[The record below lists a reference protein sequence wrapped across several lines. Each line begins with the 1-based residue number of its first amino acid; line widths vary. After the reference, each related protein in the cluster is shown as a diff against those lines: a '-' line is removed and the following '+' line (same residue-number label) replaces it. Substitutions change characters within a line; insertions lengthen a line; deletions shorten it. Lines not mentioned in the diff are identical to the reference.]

1 MNQEKWKIELESTPW
16 WLLESF
22 AGVLLF
28 CLLAALL
35 LGRTGFGRQF
45 VRIVRPCLQRSA
57 AAKTAA
63 LLLLLLLMVLVE
75 VRISVLNTFFYN
87 GLYSSLQDKAV
98 EAFWFFA
105 LINAALM
112 AVKILHTVLNDFLE
126 QVFVIRWLERLNR
139 VLIDNW
145 LAHKNYYRLHM
156 RRHAPDNIDQRIQQ
170 DAQDFIVTTVEMV
183 RGLINAVVSVVEFTV
198 ILWGLSG
205 VFTLLG
211 VDIPRGMVMFIY
223 LFILG
228 ATLTSVWIGR
238 PLVGLNFQNERLN
251 GDYRYAL
258 VRVRAHAESIA
269 FYGGEAAERDNLRRH
284 FACII
289 RNRWRI
295 AYRSLGLNGFNTG
308 ITQISNLLPLM
319 LQAPRFFAGEV
330 KIGDMHQ
337 TVQAFNRLQRA
348 LSFFRNTYEA
358 FTAYQARVERLAG
371 FLSHTAHSAPVRLP
385 QTETARGVLSAEGL
399 TLYRSDGGILLANIG
414 FQVADGDAL
423 LIQGPSGC
431 GKTSLLRALAG
442 LWPFGS
448 SGRIRS
454 PAHGQTLFVPQ
465 HPYMPQGTLRQA
477 LCYPDL
483 RPDDAALY
491 RAMDGCRLGYLK
503 SCLDRE
509 DDWQHKLS
517 PGELQR
523 AAFVRIVLG
532 RPQLVLLDEA
542 TSALD
547 EETEAALYRLIRME
561 LAGSMIVSIGHR
573 SSLNAFHNKVVRI
586 GEAACA

>member
-1 MNQEKWKIELESTPW
+1 MKGHLCK
-16 WLLESF
+16 
-22 AGVLLF
+22 
-28 CLLAALL
+28 
-35 LGRTGFGRQF
+35 
-45 VRIVRPCLQRSA
+45 
-57 AAKTAA
+57 
-63 LLLLLLLMVLVE
+63 
-75 VRISVLNTFFYN
+75 
-87 GLYSSLQDKAV
+87 
-98 EAFWFFA
+98 
-105 LINAALM
+105 
-112 AVKILHTVLNDFLE
+112 
-126 QVFVIRWLERLNR
+126 
-139 VLIDNW
+139 
-145 LAHKNYYRLHM
+145 
-156 RRHAPDNIDQRIQQ
+156 
-170 DAQDFIVTTVEMV
+170 
-183 RGLINAVVSVVEFTV
+183 
-198 ILWGLSG
+198 
-205 VFTLLG
+205 
-211 VDIPRGMVMFIY
+211 
-223 LFILG
+223 
-228 ATLTSVWIGR
+228 
-238 PLVGLNFQNERLN
+238 
-251 GDYRYAL
+251 
-258 VRVRAHAESIA
+258 
-269 FYGGEAAERDNLRRH
+269 
-284 FACII
+284 
-289 RNRWRI
+289 
-295 AYRSLGLNGFNTG
+295 
-308 ITQISNLLPLM
+308 
-319 LQAPRFFAGEV
+319 
-330 KIGDMHQ
+330 
-337 TVQAFNRLQRA
+337 
-348 LSFFRNTYEA
+348 
-358 FTAYQARVERLAG
+358 
-371 FLSHTAHSAPVRLP
+371 
-385 QTETARGVLSAEGL
+385 TETARGVLSAEGL

-414 FQVADGDAL
+414 FPVADGDAL

-454 PAHGQTLFVPQ
+454 SAHGQTLFVPQ

-491 RAMDGCRLGYLK
+491 WAMDGCRLGYLK

>member
-1 MNQEKWKIELESTPW
+1 MNQEKWKTELADTPL

-28 CLLAALL
+28 CGLLVWLL
-35 LGRTGFGRQF
+35 RHTGFGRRFTQ
-45 VRIVRPCLQRSA
+45 VVRPCLQTA
-57 AAKTAA
+57 DLYKTVA
-63 LLLLLLLMVLVE
+63 LLLLLLLLVLVE

-112 AVKILHTVLNDFLE
+112 LVKIVHTVFNDFLE
-126 QVFVIRWLERLNR
+126 QVFMIRWLERLNQ
-139 VLIDNW
+139 VLTERW

-170 DAQDFIVTTVEMV
+170 DAQDFIVSTVEIV
-183 RGLINAVVSVVEFTV
+183 RGLINAVVSVVEFTL

-205 VFTLLG
+205 VLTLLG

-223 LFILG
+223 VFILG
-228 ATLTSVWIGR
+228 ATLASVWIGR
-238 PLVGLNFQNERLN
+238 PLVKLNFQNEHFN

-258 VRVRAHAESIA
+258 IRIRDHAESIA
-269 FYGGEAAERDNLRRH
+269 FYNGEATEQGNLRQR
-284 FACII
+284 FARII
-289 RNRWRI
+289 RNRWQMV
-295 AYRSLGLNGFNTG
+295 YRSLSLNGFNTG

-358 FTAYQARVERLAG
+358 FTAYQARLERLHG
-371 FLSHTAHSAPVRLP
+371 FLDSMKDHLP
-385 QTETARGVLSAEGL
+385 YRRPQQETADRQLQVEGL
-399 TLYRSDGGILLANIG
+399 TLYRSDGGVLLENIG
-414 FQVADGDAL
+414 FHVQAGDTL
-423 LIQGPSGC
+423 LIKGPSGC

-448 SGRIRS
+448 NGRLASPQRS
-454 PAHGQTLFVPQ
+454 QVLFVPQ
-465 HPYMPQGTLRQA
+465 RPYTRQGTLRQA
-477 LCYPDL
+477 VCYPDWQDENEL
-483 RPDDAALY
+483 HQ
-491 RAMDGCRLGYLK
+491 AMDACRLGYLK
-503 SCLDRE
+503 AWLDVE

-523 AAFVRIVLG
+523 MAFVRILLT

-547 EETEAALYRLIRME
+547 EDSEAALYTLIRRE
-561 LAGSMIVSIGHR
+561 LADSIIVSIGHR
-573 SSLNAFHNKVVRI
+573 SSLQAFHNQTLTL
-586 GEAACA
+586 GQAAA

>member
-205 VFTLLG
+205 VLTLLG

-228 ATLTSVWIGR
+228 ATLTSIGIGR
-238 PLVGLNFQNERLN
+238 PLVGLNFQNERFN

-258 VRVRAHAESIA
+258 VRIRDHAESIA
-269 FYGGEAAERDNLRRH
+269 FYGGRGPNG
-284 FACII
+284 
-289 RNRWRI
+289 RI
-295 AYRSLGLNGFNTG
+295 C
-308 ITQISNLLPLM
+308 
-319 LQAPRFFAGEV
+319 
-330 KIGDMHQ
+330 
-337 TVQAFNRLQRA
+337 
-348 LSFFRNTYEA
+348 
-358 FTAYQARVERLAG
+358 
-371 FLSHTAHSAPVRLP
+371 
-385 QTETARGVLSAEGL
+385 
-399 TLYRSDGGILLANIG
+399 GGISPTS
-414 FQVADGDAL
+414 F
-423 LIQGPSGC
+423 
-431 GKTSLLRALAG
+431 KTVGG
-442 LWPFGS
+442 LYT
-448 SGRIRS
+448 
-454 PAHGQTLFVPQ
+454 AV
-465 HPYMPQGTLRQA
+465 
-477 LCYPDL
+477 
-483 RPDDAALY
+483 
-491 RAMDGCRLGYLK
+491 
-503 SCLDRE
+503 
-509 DDWQHKLS
+509 
-517 PGELQR
+517 
-523 AAFVRIVLG
+523 
-532 RPQLVLLDEA
+532 
-542 TSALD
+542 
-547 EETEAALYRLIRME
+547 
-561 LAGSMIVSIGHR
+561 
-573 SSLNAFHNKVVRI
+573 
-586 GEAACA
+586 